1 MERQT
6 GRKIMDFFE
15 RPRTAAS
22 AAWRPCTAHAFTSAL
37 ADGSLAEATFR
48 DDLIENGLFRV

>member
-1 MERQT
+1 MERQ
-6 GRKIMDFFE
+6 
-15 RPRTAAS
+15 
-22 AAWRPCTAHAFTSAL
+22 SAL